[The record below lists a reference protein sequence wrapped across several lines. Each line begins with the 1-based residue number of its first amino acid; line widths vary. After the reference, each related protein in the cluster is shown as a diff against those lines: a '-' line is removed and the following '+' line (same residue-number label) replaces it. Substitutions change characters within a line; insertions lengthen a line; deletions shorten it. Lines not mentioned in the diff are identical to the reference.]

1 MIKKTTNTC
10 LFPQQWVEFLSKHYR
25 HQGNPVLHELS
36 QRNLFAVGWLVWF
49 YGNSRRLHKNCTGEE
64 SKYFSY
70 THQELN
76 SIFGRAQFHALNLQI
91 GVFYVHKYFGAG
103 GQGHTRG
110 YELSPVVA
118 ELLRQFCI
126 EHQFC
131 NVDLIKISGQSLQS
145 LPSGIVGTRKN
156 NQRNRCWRGT
166 QFNSLIPARNDYLD
180 KLIDSYRCLWEELKT
195 DRSIER
201 QRLDQV
207 ELILHQATMFRII
220 SNNSI
225 APGFFPMIY
234 QESDSGRLYSP
245 GTNLQ
250 NCSRIVR
257 TAAMHGAFDV
267 DIENCHYNLL
277 TQQFER
283 QSGATLGAMQ
293 DYIDTPRSIQADL
306 CGRFGLERDQVKQV
320 LISLVY
326 DAPRSTSSKCSI
338 VKTLG
343 CKDKAAALLEDT
355 FFNELSQE
363 TRHVVSFLS
372 DQAKKN
378 AKSGSI
384 VNRAGCGLKLSEKP
398 SRGQII
404 AHQLQGTEAVILKE
418 CVSFCNNDSFP
429 PLLLQHDGFSIHT
442 PPDTDQLSHHVE
454 KTVGVKVKF
463 SIKKLGHEQE
473 LKSTFPKSPN
483 AETLIGRG
491 LDQSLY
497 ASNGS

>member
-1 MIKKTTNTC
+1 MIKKTHNTT
-10 LFPQQWVEFLSKHYR
+10 LFPLQWIKFLSKHYR
-25 HQGNPVLHELS
+25 YQGKAVLNELS
-36 QRNLFAVGWLVWF
+36 QKNLFAISWLVWF
-49 YGNSRRLHKNCTGEE
+49 YGSSRALHKNCTNQE

-70 THQELN
+70 THQELD
-76 SIFGRAQFHALNLQI
+76 SIFGRAQFYALNTQI
-91 GVFYVHKYFGAG
+91 GVFCVYQHFGDS
-103 GQGHTRG
+103 GQGYTRG

-118 ELLRQFCI
+118 ELIRQFCI
-126 EHQFC
+126 EYQFRS
-131 NVDLIKISGQSLQS
+131 VDMVSISGQSLQS
-145 LPSGIVGTRKN
+145 LPSGIVGTRKS
-156 NQRNRCWRGT
+156 NQRNRCWRGIH
-166 QFNSLIPARNDYLD
+166 FNSLIPAQNDYLD
-180 KLIDSYRCLWEELKT
+180 KLIFSYRCLWEELKK
-195 DRSIER
+195 DRSVER
-201 QRLDQV
+201 QRLDKV
-207 ELILHQATMFRII
+207 ELILRQATMMRIM

-225 APGFFPMIY
+225 VPGCLPMIY

-257 TAAMHGAFDV
+257 TAAMHGYYDI

-277 TQQFER
+277 AQQFES
-283 QSGATLGAMQ
+283 QSGAPLGAMN
-293 DYIDTPRSIQADL
+293 DYINAPRLIQADL
-306 CGRFGLERDQVKQV
+306 CERFGLERGQVKQV

-343 CKDKAAALLEDT
+343 CKEKTAALLEDK
-355 FFNELSQE
+355 FFKELSQE

-372 DQAKKN
+372 DVAKKN

-384 VNRAGCGLKLSEKP
+384 MNRAGCGLKLSQKP

-418 CVSFCNNDSFP
+418 CVSVCNDDSFL

-442 PPDTDQLSHHVE
+442 PPDTNQLSRHIE
-454 KTVGVKVKF
+454 KTVGVEVKF
-463 SIKKLGHEQE
+463 SSKRLGYEQE

-483 AETLIGRG
+483 AETLSGSAFR
-491 LDQSLY
+491 QNFY
-497 ASNGS
+497 VSNGS